1 MPLAPFAAVQ
11 IDWAKVGR
19 MLAAHIQTAV
29 GAVDALDGDSLTP
42 RFFMRGEPGP
52 DENTRV
58 YVRLVAID
66 PSPVESQQISG
77 HAHHALATVA
87 LTCAVRERDG
97 AADYLLL
104 ERLVSPVCKA
114 LRGPAI
120 TEGDTLIEFIDE
132 PEIQDDGEPDPLTMH
147 RSAGVTVSARVRRA
161 PGENQDDFEVPQ
173 PSAE

>member
-1 MPLAPFAAVQ
+1 MPPAAFAVVQ
-11 IDWAKVGR
+11 IDWAKIGR

-29 GAVDALDGDSLTP
+29 GAIENLDGDSLSP

-52 DENTRV
+52 DESARL

-66 PSPVESQQISG
+66 PQPVESPQISG
-77 HAHHALATVA
+77 HAHHALAVVS
-87 LTCAVRERDG
+87 LTCAARERDS

-114 LRGPAI
+114 LRGAAI
-120 TEGDTLIEFIDE
+120 TEGDTLIEFIAE

-147 RSAGVTVSARVRRA
+147 RTAGVTVTARVRRA
-161 PGENQDDFEVPQ
+161 TGETQDDFEVPQ